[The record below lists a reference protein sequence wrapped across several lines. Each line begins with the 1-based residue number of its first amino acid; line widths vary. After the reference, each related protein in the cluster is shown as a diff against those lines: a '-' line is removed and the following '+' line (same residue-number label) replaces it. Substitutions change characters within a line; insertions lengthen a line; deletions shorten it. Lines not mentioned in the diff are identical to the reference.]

1 MALGS
6 WARSK
11 LHSGPACARPA
22 LHALSPCFSS
32 ACSWARLR
40 PHAGVVP
47 WGSSALDAWVR
58 GVSGANPSLSGRRP
72 ELAPHTQLPGADV
85 DSAVRPEWCRMVRLK
100 SWGGRGNR
108 HGQFPNQSLQQMV
121 TVVTVR
127 AKHGPRQPR
136 PLLKHVVRLK
146 GAKAQGLGFK
156 RGFRLA
162 HPCFRGHRCAR
173 SRLAHSSSLGAALAA
188 GHGSTVPVACRCSNV
203 PSLSR
208 VLVFL
213 ALSRRL
219 LAPLSRSGYGVASQ
233 SRCLRKPRAKRPVG
247 LGGGSASGVR
257 GVGAESAGFA
267 GGRLCMIMGENDAV
281 LGLVPHVQSS
291 WFGTGLIYGG
301 RQSNQSLQQTKPP
314 VTSPACAGAA
324 PAVFAAE
331 ARC

>member
-136 PLLKHVVRLK
+136 PLLKHVVRPGHRETDVLAPATGRAGPCFGQMQFAVAVKK
-146 GAKAQGLGFK
+146 GK
-156 RGFRLA
+156 RGSGCDTLTES
-162 HPCFRGHRCAR
+162 CA
-173 SRLAHSSSLGAALAA
+173 
-188 GHGSTVPVACRCSNV
+188 
-203 PSLSR
+203 
-208 VLVFL
+208 
-213 ALSRRL
+213 RRL
-219 LAPLSRSGYGVASQ
+219 LPPDSHFSHLHNAQGAQVPWQ
-233 SRCLRKPRAKRPVG
+233 
-247 LGGGSASGVR
+247 VR
-257 GVGAESAGFA
+257 EQP
-267 GGRLCMIMGENDAV
+267 GE
-281 LGLVPHVQSS
+281 PP
-291 WFGTGLIYGG
+291 
-301 RQSNQSLQQTKPP
+301 RQS
-314 VTSPACAGAA
+314 
-324 PAVFAAE
+324 
-331 ARC
+331 